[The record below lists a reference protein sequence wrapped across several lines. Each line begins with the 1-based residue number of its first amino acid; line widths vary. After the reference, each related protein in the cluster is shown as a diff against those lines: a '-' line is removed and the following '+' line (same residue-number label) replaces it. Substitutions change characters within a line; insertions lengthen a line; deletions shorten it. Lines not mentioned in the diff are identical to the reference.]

1 MWARFV
7 AFVYAIVVIQVN
19 VIETRGIVSFLYKI
33 LLIILWPRWQQDC
46 SFTTFVTFMFCYI
59 M

>member
-7 AFVYAIVVIQVN
+7 AFVYAIVVIQVI

-33 LLIILWPRWQQDC
+33 LLIILWPRWQQNF
-46 SFTTFVTFMFCYI
+46 SFATFVFFFFYI